1 MSLKSS
7 LKSKKN
13 PYLHSPLNYTGGKY
27 KLLSQIIPLMPN
39 NINTFVDLFMGG
51 GNVITNIDA
60 KNKIG
65 NDYVEQLIS
74 LYRTIQ
80 NVPIQ
85 DIINHIEG
93 KVNQYNLSKTNKE
106 GYLTFRKDYND
117 NQEKYPLDLFTLICY
132 SFNNQIRFN
141 SKGEY
146 NMPFGKDRSYF
157 TDSIKNN
164 LITFKER
171 LENTTLLNE
180 DFRYVMQ
187 LPLTSGDYVYCDP
200 PYLITT
206 ASYNENGGWT
216 ANDERDLLSI
226 LDKLNKKNI
235 YFGLSNVLSN
245 KGKNNDILLE
255 WINKNNYTVHHLN
268 HTYGNCNYHA
278 KDKSTSSTD
287 EVFITNY

>member
-1 MSLKSS
+1 M
-7 LKSKKN
+7 KSKKN

-39 NINTFVDLFMGG
+39 KINTFVDLFMGG
-51 GNVITNIDA
+51 GNVITNVNA

-85 DIINHIEG
+85 DVINHIEG
-93 KVNQYNLSKTNKE
+93 KINQYNLSKTNKE

-117 NQEKYPLDLFTLICY
+117 TPEKYCLDLFTLICY

-146 NMPFGKDRSYF
+146 NMPFGKDKSCF
-157 TDSIKNN
+157 NDSIKNN
-164 LITFKER
+164 LIIFKER
-171 LENTTLLNE
+171 LENTTLFNK
-180 DFRYVMQ
+180 DFRFVTQ
-187 LPLTSGDYVYCDP
+187 LPLIPGDYVYCDP
-200 PYLITT
+200 PYLITM

-216 ANDERDLLSI
+216 ENDERDLLLI
-226 LDKLNKKNI
+226 LDNLNEKL
-235 YFGLSNVLSN
+235 V
-245 KGKNNDILLE
+245 E
-255 WINKNNYTVHHLN
+255 
-268 HTYGNCNYHA
+268 
-278 KDKSTSSTD
+278 
-287 EVFITNY
+287 